1 MEIGWLGWLEEESQV
16 RLGWG
21 GCVRSRYHTSLLSL
35 LAVTTSC
42 SLRKDHIRRVQWRG
56 YKARQWIFIISTFPL
71 FLAHL
76 SLPSLP
82 LFSPLSPPLT
92 ITSFPPPPLL
102 LSYLLPCPSLSLLL
116 HSTLS
121 FLSPPPLHPQTG
133 KTGLTCQ

>member
-35 LAVTTSC
+35 LAVATSC

-56 YKARQWIFIISTFPL
+56 YKARQWIFMISTFPL

-82 LFSPLSPPLT
+82 LFSPL
-92 ITSFPPPPLL
+92 L
-102 LSYLLPCPSLSLLL
+102 LS
-116 HSTLS
+116 
-121 FLSPPPLHPQTG
+121 LSPPFHPLPSRSLISSPVPLSPFSSTPLSPFSHLLPFIHRLGRQV
-133 KTGLTCQ
+133 